1 MAWTQEELDALDR
14 AIAQGL
20 TRVRYQDPAGG
31 LHEKQ
36 YSSLDDMLRVRG
48 MIRAE
53 LGYSGPP
60 SVTVARHDR
69 DI

>member
-1 MAWTQEELDALDR
+1 MAWTQEQLDALES
-14 AIAQGL
+14 AIAMGT

-36 YSSLDDMLRVRG
+36 YASLDDMLRIRG

-53 LGYSGPP
+53 LGLSGTQA
-60 SVTVARHDR
+60 STVARHDR